1 MSEWCTIE
9 SDPGVF
15 TELVELMGVKGVQ
28 FEEVYSLD
36 SASMHEL
43 GNVHGLIFLFKWQ
56 QDLAQSDDRPTASD
70 YEDHLF
76 FAKQVITNACATQA
90 ILSVLLN
97 SEQVEL
103 GEELSGFKSF
113 TKEFD
118 AELKGLSISNSELVR
133 TAHNSFA
140 SPNPFVSDEKR
151 TATKDDDLY
160 HFIAYVPV
168 AGRLY
173 ELDGLQKGPVL
184 LGELPAGADWLEAV
198 QPAIQE
204 RIERYA
210 GAEIRFNL
218 MAIVASKAEAL
229 RAQLAA
235 LPAGDVAAAEL
246 QRQVELEE
254 QKRARWKAEN
264 VRRKH
269 NYIPFIINLL
279 RELAAKQQLVPL
291 LETAKAKQKQRAAA
305 QTASGAR
312 K

>member
-1 MSEWCTIE
+1 M
-9 SDPGVF
+9 
-15 TELVELMGVKGVQ
+15 
-28 FEEVYSLD
+28 
-36 SASMHEL
+36 
-43 GNVHGLIFLFKWQ
+43 
-56 QDLAQSDDRPTASD
+56 
-70 YEDHLF
+70 
-76 FAKQVITNACATQA
+76 
-90 ILSVLLN
+90 LLN
-97 SEQVEL
+97 SEKVEL
-103 GEELSGFKSF
+103 GEELTGFKSF

-140 SPNPFVSDEKR
+140 SPNPFVSDDEKR

-168 AGRLY
+168 AGKLY

-184 LGELPAGADWLEAV
+184 LGELPTGADWLEAV
-198 QPAIQE
+198 QPAIQA

-235 LPAGDVAAAEL
+235 LPAGDVAAVEL
-246 QRQVELEE
+246 QRQVDLEE

-269 NYIPFIINLL
+269 NYVPFIINLL
-279 RELAAKQQLVPL
+279 R
-291 LETAKAKQKQRAAA
+291 
-305 QTASGAR
+305 
-312 K
+312 

>member
-1 MSEWCTIE
+1 MSDWCTIE

-36 SASMHEL
+36 SASMQAMGE
-43 GNVHGLIFLFKWQ
+43 VHGLIFLFKWQ
-56 QDLAQSDDRPTASD
+56 QDLAQQDNRPTASD

-97 SEQVEL
+97 SEKVEL
-103 GEELSGFKSF
+103 GEELSNFKGF
-113 TKEFD
+113 TKDFD
-118 AELKGLSISNSELVR
+118 ADTKGLAISNSDLVR

-140 SPNPFVSDEKR
+140 PADPFVSEQKR
-151 TATKDDDLY
+151 MATKDDDLY

-168 AGRLY
+168 AGKLY
-173 ELDGLQKGPVL
+173 ELDGLKPGPVL

-198 QPAIQE
+198 APAIQA
-204 RIERYA
+204 RIERYSQS
-210 GAEIRFNL
+210 EIRFNL
-218 MAIVASKAEAL
+218 MAITASRADEL
-229 RAQLAA
+229 RKHMAA
-235 LPAGDVAAAEL
+235 LPADSPALAEVQQQL
-246 QRQVELEE
+246 AMEE

-269 NYIPFIINLL
+269 NYVPFLINLL
-279 RELAAKQQLVPL
+279 KALAEKKQLIPLLDAAKERQR
-291 LETAKAKQKQRAAA
+291 QRAAA
-305 QTASGAR
+305 GVG
-312 K
+312 KK

>member
-151 TATKDDDLY
+151 TATRPVLTRTSNSNSNVPGTPVLY
-160 HFIAYVPV
+160 VRVRRTGLSRAVRTVGAGQLASGGHCCTHTAYAYQPRAYCTHLVPWHPRWPV
-168 AGRLY
+168 ASASARTASVRCSTCCWMG
-173 ELDGLQKGPVL
+173 DKKA
-184 LGELPAGADWLEAV
+184 AG
-198 QPAIQE
+198 
-204 RIERYA
+204 
-210 GAEIRFNL
+210 
-218 MAIVASKAEAL
+218 
-229 RAQLAA
+229 
-235 LPAGDVAAAEL
+235 
-246 QRQVELEE
+246 
-254 QKRARWKAEN
+254 RARLPHSTY
-264 VRRKH
+264 R
-269 NYIPFIINLL
+269 
-279 RELAAKQQLVPL
+279 
-291 LETAKAKQKQRAAA
+291 TQRA
-305 QTASGAR
+305 SR
-312 K
+312 RS

>member
-1 MSEWCTIE
+1 MSADWCTIE

-36 SASMHEL
+36 RDSMREL
-43 GNVHGLIFLFKWQ
+43 GEVHGLIFLFKWQ
-56 QDLAQSDDRPTASD
+56 QNLAQSDDRPTASG

-140 SPNPFVSDEKR
+140 SPSPFVSDDEKR
-151 TATKDDDLY
+151 AATKDDDLY

-168 AGRLY
+168 AGKLY

-198 QPAIQE
+198 QPAIQA
-204 RIERYA
+204 RIERYS

-218 MAIVASKAEAL
+218 MAIVASKTEAL

-235 LPAGDVAAAEL
+235 LPAGDMAAAEL
-246 QRQVELEE
+246 QRQLDLEE

-269 NYIPFIINLL
+269 NYVPFIINLL
-279 RELAAKQQLVPL
+279 REFAAKQQLLPL
-291 LETAKAKQKQRAAA
+291 LEAAKDKQKQRTAAA
-305 QTASGAR
+305 GAR

>member
-1 MSEWCTIE
+1 MSEWCTVE

-36 SASMHEL
+36 SASLHEL
-43 GNVHGLIFLFKWQ
+43 GHVHGLIFLFKWQ
-56 QDLAQSDDRPTASD
+56 QELEQSDSRPTVTG

-103 GEELSGFKSF
+103 GEELSGFKGF

-140 SPNPFVSDEKR
+140 SPNPFVSDDKR
-151 TATKDDDLY
+151 KATKDDDLY

-168 AGRLY
+168 AGKLY
-173 ELDGLQKGPVL
+173 ELDGLKPGPVL
-184 LGELPAGADWLEAV
+184 LGELASGADWIEAV
-198 QPAIQE
+198 QPAIQA
-204 RIERYA
+204 RIERYS

-235 LPAGDVAAAEL
+235 LPAGDAAAVEM
-246 QRQVELEE
+246 QRQVDLED
-254 QKRARWKAEN
+254 QRRARWRAEN
-264 VRRKH
+264 VRRRH
-269 NYIPFIINLL
+269 NYVPFLINLL

-291 LETAKAKQKQRAAA
+291 LDAAKEKQKQRAAA
-305 QTASGAR
+305 AGGAG